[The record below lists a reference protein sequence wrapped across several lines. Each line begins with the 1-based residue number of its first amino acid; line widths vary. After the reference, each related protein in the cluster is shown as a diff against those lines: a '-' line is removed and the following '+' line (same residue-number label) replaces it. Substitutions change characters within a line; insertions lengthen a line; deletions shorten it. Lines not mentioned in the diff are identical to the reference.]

1 MPLKKIDSLLKVI
14 DPPDGLIGARDVFQN
29 LVHILPFLTEIDP
42 IEWPR
47 NKTNEWIKYCKSF
60 IKEKD
65 YPSSYHYIEKTK
77 GTGLSNYLTNNPL
90 YSVLWTKPPETIN
103 KEAYYHLQAHLVN
116 AIHYFRSNKKYK
128 KYKKFNSAIYFSS
141 LGIRNIATKIE
152 YYKYLHSIPIE
163 PMSAE
168 KLHPLLKRL
177 IVSKKKNPLVRIE
190 RLLAFFLDI
199 RTPYSKQKH
208 KQNTQIESITIE
220 EESIDVE
227 SSIPQDPKRIFHS
240 STLTKKERSESRNE
254 ANADEEALSGP
265 WFASE
270 VQPLN
275 DKLGESPE
283 SRALTMKTKQRG
295 MARYNQ
301 QLPTRWDRL
310 NNYEIISLY
319 IELYNLRALDFKG
332 INAKFQEKL
341 AVLIVIMHWT
351 ACPLEKAVKTIVV
364 KNADSLPETIND
376 DRIYLSLKEQL
387 WVISHPS
394 LNQRRIKKDWKRHLE
409 QTTPAIHLQINTL
422 CWEIM
427 RGFLEELESNLNE
440 RCLLFKSSESKQIQ
454 KHLKIFI
461 TKVKKKY
468 DSRLTQIRISSHIYD
483 LLIDQTSDVAEAS
496 IITGKMPN
504 MGQKASLYYYS
515 PLTSDLQRRY
525 TKICKKVEKVILNN
539 TKFSSKAGSNFVI
552 DQQSIRIGSKIC
564 PMEHTVQQMVMDL
577 KKKAL
582 HYKKDHHDIN
592 HLIKFHNAYTAYC
605 VMMIGFATGYRA
617 VRDPF
622 YSETE
627 IDDETGFLVISDK
640 DNDDYYN
647 SRLIFL
653 PKLCRKQI
661 TLYSEYKQLL
671 AERLILTNPELSKE
685 LMEPNIP
692 SWSKTPPNNQDLP
705 FFFFLKHF
713 YKHQA
718 VKPLSMH
725 EMTEWITD
733 LPLNANRHYLRTHL
747 RELKVSG
754 EFIDAFMGHWEYG
767 QEPYGEYSSLSP
779 LTYIETLKKPIEKL
793 LNKAGWEEIKG
804 TYG

>member
-1 MPLKKIDSLLKVI
+1 MTHKRLDSLLEVI
-14 DPPDGLIGARDVFQN
+14 DPPDGLIGVRDVFQN
-29 LVHILPFLTEIDP
+29 LVHILPFLTEIEP
-42 IEWPR
+42 KEWPR
-47 NKTNEWIKYCKSF
+47 NKVDEWIKTCRSF
-60 IKEKD
+60 ITKKD
-65 YPSSYHYIEKTK
+65 YPDSYHYIEKTK
-77 GTGLSNYLTNNPL
+77 GAGLSNYLTSHPL
-90 YSVLWTKPPETIN
+90 YSTLWTKPPVTLR
-103 KEAYYHLQAHLVN
+103 KEAYYHLQAHLIN
-116 AIHYFRSNKKYK
+116 SIHNFR
-128 KYKKFNSAIYFSS
+128 FNTKDKNFDSTAYSSS
-141 LGIRNIATKIE
+141 LGIRNIATKVE
-152 YYKYLHSIPIE
+152 YEKYLNNIPTK
-163 PMSAE
+163 PLSAE
-168 KLHPLLKRL
+168 KLHPLLVRL
-177 IVSKKKNPLVRIE
+177 TASKKNNPLVAIE
-190 RLLAFFLDI
+190 RLLAYGLEI
-199 RTPYSKQKH
+199 RTPYIKQKQR
-208 KQNTQIESITIE
+208 QNAQIESITIE
-220 EESIDVE
+220 EESVDPE
-227 SSIPQDPKRIFHS
+227 SSIPQDPKKIFHS

-265 WFASE
+265 RFASE
-270 VQPLN
+270 AQNLN
-275 DKLGESPE
+275 DEIGESPE

-301 QLPTRWDRL
+301 QLPMRWDRL
-310 NNYEIISLY
+310 TNYEVISLY
-319 IELYNLRALDFKG
+319 IELYNLRALTFKG
-332 INAKFQEKL
+332 IKVDFQEKL

-351 ACPLEKAVKTIVV
+351 ACSFEKVVKTIVV
-364 KNADSLPETIND
+364 KSTDFLPETFKN
-376 DRIYLSLKEQL
+376 DRIYLCLKEQL
-387 WVISHPS
+387 WVINHPG
-394 LNQRRIKKDWKRHLE
+394 LNQRKIKKDWKRHLE
-409 QTTPAIHLQINTL
+409 QTTPAIHLPINTL

-427 RGFLEELESNLNE
+427 RGFLVELESNLNE
-440 RCLLFKSSESKQIQ
+440 RCLLFKASESKQIQ
-454 KHLKIFI
+454 KYLKIFI

-525 TKICKKVEKVILNN
+525 AKTCKKLEKVIFNN
-539 TKFSSKAGSNFVI
+539 TKFSSTTDSDIVI

-564 PMEHTVQQMVMDL
+564 PMEQTVQQMVIDL

-582 HYKKDHHDIN
+582 HYKKDHQDIN

-640 DNDDYYN
+640 DSDDYYN
-647 SRLIFL
+647 SRLVYL
-653 PKLCRKQI
+653 PKLCRNQI
-661 TLYSEYKQLL
+661 THYSEYKQLL
-671 AERLILTNPELSKE
+671 AEKLILTNPVLSKE
-685 LMEPNIP
+685 LMEPNILT
-692 SWSKTPPNNQDLP
+692 WSKTIPNNQVLP
-705 FFFFLKHF
+705 FFFFLKKF

-767 QEPYGEYSSLSP
+767 QEPYGKYSSLSP
-779 LTYIETLKKPIEKL
+779 LSYIETLKKPIEKL

>member
-1 MPLKKIDSLLKVI
+1 MTLKEIDSLLILI
-14 DPPDGLIGARDVFQN
+14 DPPEGLIGIKDVFEN
-29 LVHILPFLTEIDP
+29 LTHILPFLPEIDP
-42 IEWPR
+42 IEWPY
-47 NKTNEWIKYCKSF
+47 NLVDSWTKYCKNF
-60 IKEKD
+60 INEKD
-65 YPSSYHYIEKTK
+65 HPEFYHYEEKTK
-77 GTGLSNYLTNNPL
+77 GAGLSNYLTSHPL
-90 YSVLWTKPPETIN
+90 YSALWTKPPETIK
-103 KEAYYHLQAHLVN
+103 KEAYYHLQAHLINSV
-116 AIHYFRSNKKYK
+116 HFFRSNKKD
-128 KYKKFNSAIYFSS
+128 KKFDSTVYNSS
-141 LGIRNIATKIE
+141 LGIRNIATKID
-152 YYKYLHSIPIE
+152 YGKYLNSIPIK
-163 PMSAE
+163 PLSAE
-168 KLHPLLKRL
+168 KLYPLLDRL
-177 IVSKKKNPLVRIE
+177 IVSKKNNPLVPIE
-190 RLLAFFLDI
+190 RLLAFVLEI
-199 RTPYSKQKH
+199 RTPYSKQRH
-208 KQNTQIESITIE
+208 RQNTQIESITIE
-220 EESIDVE
+220 EESVDSE
-227 SSIPQDPKRIFHS
+227 SSIPQDPKKIFRS

-270 VQPLN
+270 AQPLN

-283 SRALTMKTKQRG
+283 IRALTMKTKQRG

-310 NNYEIISLY
+310 NNYEVISLY
-319 IELYNLRALDFKG
+319 VELYNLRDLNFKG
-332 INAKFQEKL
+332 VNTDFQEKL

-364 KNADSLPETIND
+364 KSADFLPETFND
-376 DRIYLSLKEQL
+376 DRIYLCLKEQL

-394 LNQRRIKKDWKRHLE
+394 LNQRRIKKDWRRHLE
-409 QTTPAIHLQINTL
+409 QTTPAIRLQINTL

-427 RGFLEELESNLNE
+427 REFLVKIGLDLNE
-440 RCLLFKSSESKQIQ
+440 RCMLFKASDSKQMQ
-454 KHLKIFI
+454 KYLKVFI
-461 TKVKKKY
+461 IKVKKKY

-525 TKICKKVEKVILNN
+525 SKTCKKVEQIIFNN
-539 TKFSSKAGSNFVI
+539 TKFSSKADSDFVI

-564 PMEHTVQQMVMDL
+564 PMEQTVQQMVMDL
-577 KKKAL
+577 KKKTS
-582 HYKKDHHDIN
+582 HYKKEHHDIN

-622 YSETE
+622 YSKTE

-640 DNDDYYN
+640 DSDDYYN
-647 SRLIFL
+647 SRLVYL
-653 PKLCRKQI
+653 PKICRKQI

-671 AERLILTNPELSKE
+671 AEKLILTNPELSKE
-685 LMEPNIP
+685 LMEPNIQ
-692 SWSKTPPNNQDLP
+692 SWSKTTPNNQVLP

-767 QEPYGEYSSLSP
+767 QEPYGKYSSLSP
-779 LTYIETLKKPIEKL
+779 LSYIETLKNPIEEL